1 MVGSK
6 MISVRLNLEVAR
18 ELEKFQSGSLL
29 SKNMIINR
37 GTRLYIQL
45 LQELQKFGEGPVDL
59 LELSN
64 QKGFIDIL
72 GTLIANQ
79 RVYWRL

>member
-1 MVGSK
+1 

-18 ELEKFQSGSLL
+18 ELERFQSGSLL

-45 LQELQKFGEGPVDL
+45 LRMVGEDDIDVLRLVDKPEFKQL
-59 LELSN
+59 IGEM
-64 QKGFIDIL
+64 
-72 GTLIANQ
+72 IANK

>member
-1 MVGSK
+1 

-18 ELEKFQSGSLL
+18 ELERFQGGSLL

-45 LQELQKFGEGPVDL
+45 LRMMPDIGEDMREVMENPRFWELMKEV
-59 LELSN
+59 
-64 QKGFIDIL
+64 
-72 GTLIANQ
+72 IANKS
-79 RVYWRL
+79 VYWRL

>member
-6 MISVRLNLEVAR
+6 QISVRMNIEIAK
-18 ELEKFQSGSLL
+18 ELERFQAGSLL

-37 GTRLYIQL
+37 GTRLYVQL
-45 LQELQKFGEGPVDL
+45 LQMVGEDDIDVHRL
-59 LELSN
+59 LEKREFK
-64 QKGFIDIL
+64 Q
-72 GTLIANQ
+72 LIAEVLVNK

>member
-1 MVGSK
+1 

-18 ELEKFQSGSLL
+18 ELERFQGGSLL

-45 LQELQKFGEGPVDL
+45 LRILQQFGEGSVDL
-59 LELSN
+59 QELAER
-64 QKGFIDIL
+64 KEFIDII
-72 GTLIANQ
+72 GTVIANQ

>member
-1 MVGSK
+1 

-18 ELEKFQSGSLL
+18 ELERFQSGSLL

-45 LQELQKFGEGPVDL
+45 LRMADEEGIDVLRLIDKTEFKQLIGEV
-59 LELSN
+59 
-64 QKGFIDIL
+64 
-72 GTLIANQ
+72 IANK

>member
-1 MVGSK
+1 

-18 ELEKFQSGSLL
+18 ELERFQSGSLL

-45 LQELQKFGEGPVDL
+45 LRLLPEGAWDERELLSITEFQELIKQVQV
-59 LELSN
+59 N
-64 QKGFIDIL
+64 R
-72 GTLIANQ
+72 

>member
-18 ELEKFQSGSLL
+18 ELERFQSGSLL
-29 SKNMIINR
+29 SKNLIINR

-45 LQELQKFGEGPVDL
+45 LKMAGEDG
-59 LELSN
+59 
-64 QKGFIDIL
+64 IDVFRLIDEPEFKQL
-72 GTLIANQ
+72 IGEMIANK